1 MLVYGEVT
9 LIYTLPVEVIRMK
22 RDMLMGAALSALFIL
37 VVAFWMATIPQD
49 SAPDEFVHYEAN
61 AKFIA
66 DNLRLPVS
74 GIDDLRFLKNCRDNP
89 NGLMPCTN
97 SYNTYPA
104 VSYIVSAVSIK
115 LFRPLQVVSDE
126 MASRFPNLL
135 WGTLLVASLYLA
147 ARNLG
152 AQVLHSILCTLSI
165 CLIPQVVFVFS
176 YLNQDVVGLS
186 TAACCLYAMTVLAQK
201 LISNMPIEFR
211 HQAFTGIA
219 VGLLLSSKYNYF
231 VYIPFLGI
239 FFLWALQRKLSTRA
253 FTMIGLIALAV
264 ASPWYIRNYIL
275 YQDLLGQNYL
285 LSKMQEFSPLGISRS
300 LRPSG
305 IEYLFSLHW
314 VYTNFQSFVA
324 VFGKMNLLIASSW
337 YMLMMLM
344 VVIFVLG
351 SYFLAGLSRDRTT
364 IIAVLGATAVSVLV
378 IVMSAYH
385 SLVIDFQAQGRYL
398 FPLLL
403 AVFYAAV
410 CLSRQFPKSA
420 TIFLGSWLLL
430 IGVVLGVSTRL
441 IALTY

>member
-1 MLVYGEVT
+1 
-9 LIYTLPVEVIRMK
+9 MK
-22 RDMLMGAALSALFIL
+22 QDRIMGAALSALFLL

-49 SAPDEFVHYEAN
+49 GAPDEFVHYEAN

-74 GIDDLRFLKNCRDNP
+74 GIDDLRFLKTCRDNP

-165 CLIPQVVFVFS
+165 CLIPQVVFVFA
-176 YLNQDVVGLS
+176 YLNQDVIGL
-186 TAACCLYAMTVLAQK
+186 AAAAWCLYAVTALAQK
-201 LISNMPIEFR
+201 LIRNMPIGFR
-211 HQAFTGIA
+211 HQCLTGIA

-264 ASPWYIRNYIL
+264 ASPWYIRNFIL

-285 LSKMQEFSPLGISRS
+285 LSKMQEFYPLGIARS
-300 LRPSG
+300 FRPSG
-305 IEYLFSLHW
+305 IEYLFSLSW

-324 VFGKMNLLIASSW
+324 VFGKMNLLIASGW
-337 YMLMMLM
+337 YMLIILM
-344 VVIFVLG
+344 VVVFVLG
-351 SYFLAGLSRDRTT
+351 SFFLAGLSRDRTT

-378 IVMSAYH
+378 VVMSAYH

-410 CLSRQFPKSA
+410 CLSRQYPKA
-420 TIFLGSWLLL
+420 VTVFLSSWLLL

-441 IALTY
+441 VALTY